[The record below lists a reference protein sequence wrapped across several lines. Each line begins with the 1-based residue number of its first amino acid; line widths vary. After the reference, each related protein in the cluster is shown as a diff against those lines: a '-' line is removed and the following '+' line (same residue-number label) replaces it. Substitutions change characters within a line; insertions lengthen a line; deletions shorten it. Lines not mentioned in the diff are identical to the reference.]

1 MGKQGSEWG
10 DQRPPGGRE
19 GAGPASFSSKSP
31 VAAGSGRR
39 PWLGVPKG
47 GLVGKSFQLRTGN
60 PGLGAGE
67 MIPPEGQAWSRSGCL
82 PGAQAPRC
90 SRRGVLRSSMNHSF
104 LNLSKCV
111 YKIKLRPRPAPGGA
125 GR

>member
-1 MGKQGSEWG
+1 MGKAGCVGRSEEASWWT
-10 DQRPPGGRE
+10 GG
-19 GAGPASFSSKSP
+19 GWAASFSSKSP
-31 VAAGSGRR
+31 VVAGAGRG

-82 PGAQAPRC
+82 PCARAPRC
-90 SRRGVLRSSMNHSF
+90 SR
-104 LNLSKCV
+104 
-111 YKIKLRPRPAPGGA
+111 
-125 GR
+125 